1 MDEEEEKSL
10 LRRVKSD
17 VEKNHLPKKE
27 INIYVGLSEMQRK
40 WYRLVLEKDIDAV
53 NGLTGK
59 KEGKTRLMN
68 MVMQMMILDKLLASM
83 KAKGSRVLIFSQ
95 MSRILDILEDYCLFR
110 QYKYCRIDGG
120 TARDDRILAIDEY
133 NKPDSEKLI
142 FLLTTRAGGLEI
154 NLATADIVVLYDSD
168 WNPRADL
175 QAMDGAHHIGQTK
188 QVYVFRFITEG
199 SVEERMLEHTAQNL
213 TLQQAEELLEMI
225 THGAEEIISS
235 SDGVLVNDDIE
246 EIIQCGEE
254 RTAQLNNN
262 SARRKQLGLNLLSV
276 SKREHKSNYSVD
288 SYFKD
293 MLRAGTSKI
302 EKAPKMPRAPKQIAI
317 LAILPSRVDCVRLN
331 GIPAVAREPQSED
344 DSPEKLEDE
353 RAAAQLFI
361 DTVEPL
367 AEEEVVLKDEYV
379 QKGFSDWSWNLMAGA
394 CYTFM
399 LLISDDQLPSRDQ
412 PMDVH
417 AAKILL
423 PPIHRERRQL
433 RILRAVLNKKV
444 FSNWWI

>member
-1 MDEEEEKSL
+1 
-10 LRRVKSD
+10 
-17 VEKNHLPKKE
+17 
-27 INIYVGLSEMQRK
+27 
-40 WYRLVLEKDIDAV
+40 
-53 NGLTGK
+53 
-59 KEGKTRLMN
+59 
-68 MVMQMMILDKLLASM
+68 
-83 KAKGSRVLIFSQ
+83 
-95 MSRILDILEDYCLFR
+95 
-110 QYKYCRIDGG
+110 
-120 TARDDRILAIDEY
+120 
-133 NKPDSEKLI
+133 
-142 FLLTTRAGGLEI
+142 
-154 NLATADIVVLYDSD
+154 
-168 WNPRADL
+168 
-175 QAMDGAHHIGQTK
+175 
-188 QVYVFRFITEG
+188 
-199 SVEERMLEHTAQNL
+199 
-213 TLQQAEELLEMI
+213 MI

-254 RTAQLNNN
+254 RTAQLNNKYEGLN
-262 SARRKQLGLNLLSV
+262 LDDLSNFKSDASRKQLGLNLLSV

-367 AEEEVVLKDEYV
+367 AEEEVVLKDEYA